1 MVKENAI
8 NIGSQVYIG
17 ANTIISVRNHDFPKA
32 YSESFLSIGAK
43 TYIGENNNI
52 RASGGK
58 ITIGKNCLI
67 SQNVTI
73 VTTNH
78 NIKLGQLINEQAW
91 SKDNNFIIINDDVWI
106 GANSVILPG
115 VTIGKGAVIA
125 AGSIVT
131 KDVEENAIVLGN
143 PAKLLRYREQ

>member
-8 NIGSQVYIG
+8 NISGQVYIG

-32 YSESFLSIGAK
+32 YSESFLSIGTK
-43 TYIGENNNI
+43 TYIGKNNNI
-52 RASGGK
+52 RASGGEIK
-58 ITIGKNCLI
+58 IGENCSI

-73 VTTNH
+73 VATNH
-78 NIKLGQLINEQAW
+78 NIKLGQLIKQQG
-91 SKDNNFIIINDDVWI
+91 SSRDNNFIIINDDVWI

-115 VTIGKGAVIA
+115 GTIGKGAVIA

-143 PAKLLRYREQ
+143 PAELLRYRE